1 MNFVHLF
8 WKIFEKELVVCEE
21 VKKKTRGTGFD
32 RFGSVFTWFLLMKN
46 EKRNWFS
53 LSIDRL
59 KWNEVVKTGD
69 IENGREGISMFDQVK
84 LYLLIWCAN
93 KEKIGGFFSR
103 IVQQMSKWEMM
114 KINRNREQFC
124 SILE

>member
-84 LYLLIWCAN
+84 LYLLI
-93 KEKIGGFFSR
+93 
-103 IVQQMSKWEMM
+103 
-114 KINRNREQFC
+114 
-124 SILE
+124 

>member
-1 MNFVHLF
+1 MKK
-8 WKIFEKELVVCEE
+8 WR
-21 VKKKTRGTGFD
+21 KKTRGTGFD

-103 IVQQMSKWEMM
+103 IVQQMSKWEIM

>member
-1 MNFVHLF
+1 
-8 WKIFEKELVVCEE
+8 
-21 VKKKTRGTGFD
+21 
-32 RFGSVFTWFLLMKN
+32 MKN

-84 LYLLIWCAN
+84 LYLLI
-93 KEKIGGFFSR
+93 
-103 IVQQMSKWEMM
+103 
-114 KINRNREQFC
+114 
-124 SILE
+124 